1 MRVSVM
7 RVIDKWV
14 GVPICAGL
22 SLIRRLS
29 WEDKSENKPLR
40 IAFVKLAEQG
50 STVLA
55 YSAIRR
61 AVEMA
66 GRENVYFVVFEENR
80 FILDVLGLIPPENVI
95 EIRSKGGAAAMAAD
109 VLRAIRRMRKLGINT
124 VVDMEFFARSTAM
137 ISYLSGAE
145 RRIGFHSFGGEGPYR
160 GDLFTHRLRFNP
172 HIHTA
177 QTFRMMVEA
186 IGAEADELPTFNM
199 RPLAADEE
207 RPRFEAS
214 EKEVE
219 EARDIVRRCAG
230 GKDVK
235 GLVLMNANCSDL
247 LPLRR
252 WPSERYVEVAKRL
265 VERYPEIYAAF
276 TGGPDEAE
284 AVAKLVKQVGSER
297 CFSLAGETSLRQL
310 LVIYGLAD
318 VLLTNDS
325 GPAHFAALTGIDV
338 VTLFGPECPMLF
350 AARTAREHIMWDGI
364 VCSPCVSALNN
375 RMSPCQNNYC
385 MQNITAE
392 QVFKEICNIYERR
405 KCS

>member
-1 MRVSVM
+1 M

-137 ISYLSGAE
+137 ISYLSRAE

-207 RPRFEAS
+207 RPRFKAS

-230 GKDVK
+230 GKDVG

>member
-7 RVIDKWV
+7 RLIDKWV

-29 WEDKSENKPLR
+29 WEDTKGAGPLR

-95 EIRSKGGAAAMAAD
+95 EIRSKGGAAAMGTD

-186 IGAEADELPTFNM
+186 IGAEADKLPTFNM
-199 RPLAADEE
+199 KPPAADEE

-214 EKEVE
+214 GKDVE

-276 TGGPDEAE
+276 TGGPAEAE
-284 AVAKLVKQVGSER
+284 AVAKVAEQVGSER

-375 RMSPCQNNYC
+375 RTSPCQNNYC
-385 MQNITAE
+385 MQNITTE

>member
-137 ISYLSGAE
+137 ISYLSRAE

-207 RPRFEAS
+207 RPRFKAS

-230 GKDVK
+230 GKDVG